1 MLVISFNEILGI
13 CLGLYFKN
21 IALFVLIIYFFILL
35 KFESLVKN
43 FSSIKNFNNYNLKF
57 RKLLIIGYVIC
68 ILFVLITIK
77 NDYNYESLYESNF
90 ECKAIL
96 KVISFKEEKNYTN
109 RYLVKVKSINFNSK
123 YKDTKLL
130 LYTSKDIEL
139 EYGDLISIDGEFSK
153 ASSKRNSNGFDYE
166 RYLRQNKIYGIIN
179 SKTVQIIKNEKTLF
193 SIISKFRQNLIKN
206 LFKIFDKNYASFLSG
221 LLIGDKSNIEDEMSE
236 SFRNSS
242 LSHVL
247 AISGMHVVYIINRS

>member
-1 MLVISFNEILGI
+1 M
-13 CLGLYFKN
+13 
-21 IALFVLIIYFFILL
+21 
-35 KFESLVKN
+35 
-43 FSSIKNFNNYNLKF
+43 
-57 RKLLIIGYVIC
+57 
-68 ILFVLITIK
+68 
-77 NDYNYESLYESNF
+77 YESNF

-236 SFRNSS
+236 SFRDSS

>member
-193 SIISKFRQNLIKN
+193 
-206 LFKIFDKNYASFLSG
+206 DKNYASFLSG

>member
-1 MLVISFNEILGI
+1 MIKMATTGDPYVKNVQHWLNDNYGSDSRFNRLEEDGYVGWGTINGLIRALQIELGI
-13 CLGLYFKN
+13 QQT
-21 IALFVLIIYFFILL
+21 AD
-35 KFESLVKN
+35 N
-43 FSSIKNFNNYNLKF
+43 F
-57 RKLLIIGYVIC
+57 GTG
-68 ILFVLITIK
+68 TI
-77 NDYNYESLYESNF
+77 N
-90 ECKAIL
+90 A
-96 KVISFKEEKNYTN
+96 
-109 RYLVKVKSINFNSK
+109 FNSK
-123 YKDTKLL
+123 FPKGIVQQEDDDK
-130 LYTSKDIEL
+130 SE
-139 EYGDLISIDGEFSK
+139 
-153 ASSKRNSNGFDYE
+153 
-166 RYLRQNKIYGIIN
+166 NKIYGIIN